1 MSEGPDVVTV
11 LAVDDQAQ
19 NLRLLDAVLSPRGY
33 RVLTASSGAKAL
45 AILDESDVDL
55 LLLDVLMPDMD
66 GYEVCQRVRAT
77 RRTAFLPVV
86 MITASG
92 EQQRI
97 RALEA
102 GADDFVT
109 KPFDQSE
116 LLARVASLARVKRYQ
131 DTIKRQ
137 ADELAEWNRRLEQR
151 VREQVEE
158 LDRTNRL
165 RRFLAPQLVELV
177 VDTGDESFL
186 QSHRREIVVVFCD
199 LRNFTPFAESNEPED
214 VMGVLKDYHRVL
226 GELIHEFGGTLERF
240 TGDGLMVFFNDPV
253 PCDDGASRAV
263 RMAVAMR
270 DRVRVLADG
279 WVRRGHDLGLGIGVA
294 QGFATL
300 GTIGFEGRSDYA
312 AVGSVT
318 NLAARLCGEAAAW
331 QILVTQLVSSETED
345 VARSEPVGEL
355 TLKGFSRPMRTFE
368 VAALMSEEV
377 SS

>member
-1 MSEGPDVVTV
+1 MRDSMATSRSRSASGRCPARSRSSSPQVAQMSEGPDVVTV

-137 ADELAEWNRRLEQR
+137 
-151 VREQVEE
+151 
-158 LDRTNRL
+158 
-165 RRFLAPQLVELV
+165 
-177 VDTGDESFL
+177 
-186 QSHRREIVVVFCD
+186 
-199 LRNFTPFAESNEPED
+199 
-214 VMGVLKDYHRVL
+214 
-226 GELIHEFGGTLERF
+226 
-240 TGDGLMVFFNDPV
+240 
-253 PCDDGASRAV
+253 
-263 RMAVAMR
+263 
-270 DRVRVLADG
+270 
-279 WVRRGHDLGLGIGVA
+279 
-294 QGFATL
+294 
-300 GTIGFEGRSDYA
+300 
-312 AVGSVT
+312 
-318 NLAARLCGEAAAW
+318 
-331 QILVTQLVSSETED
+331 
-345 VARSEPVGEL
+345 
-355 TLKGFSRPMRTFE
+355 
-368 VAALMSEEV
+368 
-377 SS
+377 